1 MKCNQWGLRTLAI
14 VAMLFGVVTVA
25 SGGRALFGNDEV
37 RAALGNV
44 VPMVL
49 WFNFLAGFAYV
60 AAGAG
65 LFLRT
70 SWSPWLALGLA
81 VTTLA
86 VFALFGLHI
95 ANGVAFEMRTVAA
108 MMLRSTFWVV
118 VAAVAMRQRS
128 SVTR

>member
-1 MKCNQWGLRTLAI
+1 MKCNQWGPRTLAI

-65 LFLRT
+65 LLWRT
-70 SWSPWLALGLA
+70 RWSAGLTLGLA
-81 VTTLA
+81 VATLV
-86 VFALFGLHI
+86 VFALFGLQI

-118 VAAVAMRQRS
+118 VAAVAMRQQS